1 MLRKAWLSYNSQ
13 LFARTAQPSRELL
26 QNINAVETFA
36 IKAAE

>member
-1 MLRKAWLSYNSQ
+1 MTIY
-13 LFARTAQPSRELL
+13 FAMMKSALWELL

>member
-1 MLRKAWLSYNSQ
+1 VPALMTIY
-13 LFARTAQPSRELL
+13 FAMTKSALWELL